1 MRLRHPRQTIA
12 YPTSI
17 LAKDN
22 RKVKMF
28 FLLQH
33 IVLVVDLWSEAGIE

>member
-12 YPTSI
+12 YPKVI
-17 LAKDN
+17 LTKYYI
-22 RKVKMF
+22 KVKMF

-33 IVLVVDLWSEAGIE
+33 IVLVVDLWSEAGVE